1 MVGKVVKSKIGE
13 LEEEV
18 RADNLRSM
26 WKELTGMVQGVSG
39 KKRFLAGFKDGCKN
53 NLSSDQ
59 LTIMIVENIPEEKE
73 PEVSKIPDIPEDK
86 I

>member
-1 MVGKVVKSKIGE
+1 M
-13 LEEEV
+13 
-18 RADNLRSM
+18 
-26 WKELTGMVQGVSG
+26 TGVVQGVSG